1 MVGHLACTEV
11 TGDDVPASLNPKIVT
26 DVLRDQLGYDGVI
39 ITDSL
44 QMGAVAGLYSSS
56 DIGVRA
62 LLAGDDMK
70 LMADESL
77 YNDSDK
83 FNQCL
88 TEYNALAR
96 KIPALE
102 QEWLELS
109 EKIEEGA
116 DE

>member
-62 LLAGDDMK
+62 LLAGDDMYV
-70 LMADESL
+70 LPYYFAVNPLGAYLNATAGAL
-77 YNDSDK
+77 YD
-83 FNQCL
+83 L
-88 TEYNALAR
+88 LIAV
-96 KIPALE
+96 I
-102 QEWLELS
+102 
-109 EKIEEGA
+109 
-116 DE
+116 

>member
-1 MVGHLACTEV
+1 MT
-11 TGDDVPASLNPKIVT
+11 
-26 DVLRDQLGYDGVI
+26 
-39 ITDSL
+39 
-44 QMGAVAGLYSSS
+44 
-56 DIGVRA
+56 
-62 LLAGDDMK
+62 